1 MKYQTGD
8 KTLKNIGNK
17 LGNITPT
24 MVNRISVNAADKIK
38 ALTNNS
44 NKQIEFFD
52 YLEDKKLFN
61 FIMDCRLRAADKFVA
76 LFVES
81 NFDIYDFFMALKSK
95 QFLGN
100 GDLMLVNDNEI
111 ESIVELKEKLLQ
123 NKLDDVKQELL
134 QDIEKDDNVFTVYQN
149 MVSRFAFP
157 DKKRGRPKKV
167 K

>member
-24 MVNRISVNAADKIK
+24 MVNRISTNASDKIK
-38 ALTNNS
+38 ILTN

-52 YLEDKKLFN
+52 NLEDKKLFD
-61 FIMDCRLRAADKFVA
+61 FIMDCRYKAAEQFVA

-81 NFDIYDFFMALKSK
+81 NLDIYDFLMILKSK
-95 QFLGN
+95 QFLGS
-100 GDLMLVNDNEI
+100 GDLLLISENEI
-111 ESIVELKEKLLQ
+111 ENIVRLKEKLLEE
-123 NKLDDVKQELL
+123 KSEEVKQELL
-134 QDIEKDDNVFTVYQN
+134 CDIEKDDNIFTVYQN